1 MRTRF
6 AVKRTAIYLLM
17 LAAVLALCSCRVSGK
32 SDLIRYA
39 KSNYGDCE
47 FIRQDHNG
55 SGKDEVR
62 TVYLKDKETGIEYS
76 VTSSMSSIVIDGSVF
91 GHQEYKSSDFDMKYQ
106 AYLLDKADSG
116 LRDLAEEYGFSFDPE
131 YGIYKLN
138 FDSRESGE
146 NAKKAVKEVD
156 KLLAKYDTKNL
167 RPMNYLLYVEDN
179 VYIGT
184 YDASTGEYTKS
195 NEFDIIDYVHENY
208 DPEAVFLDSLGAYIN
223 EFLSYEEIDE
233 LFPSERDGVPMGTA
247 YYFRNKDGE
256 IFIAIDLDEFGANA
270 SGIRLFRDYS
280 RGMEEIEY

>member
-1 MRTRF
+1 M
-6 AVKRTAIYLLM
+6 
-17 LAAVLALCSCRVSGK
+17 
-32 SDLIRYA
+32 
-39 KSNYGDCE
+39 
-47 FIRQDHNG
+47 
-55 SGKDEVR
+55 
-62 TVYLKDKETGIEYS
+62 
-76 VTSSMSSIVIDGSVF
+76 
-91 GHQEYKSSDFDMKYQ
+91 
-106 AYLLDKADSG
+106 DKADSG

-146 NAKKAVKEVD
+146 NAKQAVKEVD

-167 RPMNYLLYVEDN
+167 RPMNYLLYVDEN
-179 VYIGT
+179 VYIGS
-184 YDASTGEYTKS
+184 YDASTGEYIKS
-195 NEFDIIDYVHENY
+195 KEFDIIDYVHENY

-247 YYFRNKDGE
+247 YYFRDKDGE

>member
-17 LAAVLALCSCRVSGK
+17 LAAVLALCSCRVSRK

-47 FIRQDHNG
+47 YISQDHTG
-55 SGKDEVR
+55 SGNDEVR

-91 GHQEYKSSDFDMKYQ
+91 GHQEYKSSDFDTKYQ

-116 LRDLAEEYGFSFDPE
+116 LSDLAEEYGFSFDPE
-131 YGIYKLN
+131 TGIYKLS
-138 FDSRESGE
+138 FDSRESGD

-208 DPEAVFLDSLGAYIN
+208 DPDAVSCFLQKATVCRWELHTTSGIKTVRSLLRSILMSSAQM
-223 EFLSYEEIDE
+223 
-233 LFPSERDGVPMGTA
+233 PA
-247 YYFRNKDGE
+247 
-256 IFIAIDLDEFGANA
+256 A
-270 SGIRLFRDYS
+270 SGFSATIRTAWKRSNIKEDTCVTTV
-280 RGMEEIEY
+280 

>member
-47 FIRQDHNG
+47 YISQDHSG

-116 LRDLAEEYGFSFDPE
+116 LSDLAEEYGFSFDPE
-131 YGIYKLN
+131 IGIYKLS

-208 DPEAVFLDSLGAYIN
+208 DPDAVFLDSLGAYIN

-233 LFPSERDGVPMGTA
+233 LFPSERDGAPMGTA
-247 YYFRNKDGE
+247 YYFRDKDGE

>member
-1 MRTRF
+1 MRVCF
-6 AVKRTAIYLLM
+6 AVKRNAIYLLM

-39 KSNYGDCE
+39 KSNYGDCK
-47 FIRQDHNG
+47 FISQDHTG
-55 SGKDEVR
+55 SGNDEVR

-76 VTSSMSSIVIDGSVF
+76 VTSSMSSIVVDGSVF
-91 GHQEYKSSDFDMKYQ
+91 GHHENKSSDFDTKYQ

-146 NAKKAVKEVD
+146 NAKQAVKEVD

-167 RPMNYLLYVEDN
+167 RPMNYLLYVDEN
-179 VYIGT
+179 VYIGS
-184 YDASTGEYTKS
+184 YDASTGEYIKS
-195 NEFDIIDYVHENY
+195 KEFDIIDYVHENY
-208 DPEAVFLDSLGAYIN
+208 DPDAVFLDSLGAYIN

-280 RGMEEIEY
+280 RGMEEIKY